1 MPASVHH
8 ARTGFAALAYRAVI
22 ALLLVG
28 GCSRLSLPPPAAGG
42 HGERQMSREELAAAL
57 DDFQDY
63 YATSIRQ
70 AAGDLDAATTD
81 PAIRKNTLLWQVR
94 MIAACQTILKQEDAL
109 KAFLD
114 VWTLCIRMRQY
125 FEDGD
130 GRGLFGPHQD
140 IAVRAARQIEADI
153 ERIGRM
159 LLPED
164 RLAKAREDA
173 QSFAR
178 ANPIRGGFASTV
190 ARTPPAGEDAPNT
203 FQAILGLPLA
213 PFRVFEGV
221 DRGAEAIR
229 DFTRVADRFT
239 DHFEAL
245 PETTRWQLLLL
256 LLDLQN
262 DPTVNTTVAS
272 FERLSHSSERLSRS
286 AETLPGQLRRE
297 AEALIEQ
304 VDARQANIQTTL
316 QQADRTATTVHRA
329 LEQVDRA
336 AATLEETARSVAEA
350 GRAWDETARTIGRT
364 VREISNRP
372 PNEAT
377 PAGERAFPPSPEP
390 RRPAEAPP
398 APLGFDGG
406 GAPDGFSSGRGEGT
420 AALETAA
427 GDRADFEQTVRTLGN
442 TAVELQRLAE
452 QIRLLIESPQLTAH
466 IQEVDSRLLGA
477 VGATAEQARGLTD
490 HAVGRLAGLIVL
502 TFILA
507 AAYRATTQRWLARS
521 G

>member
-1 MPASVHH
+1 MPAPVPYGHI
-8 ARTGFAALAYRAVI
+8 GFVSFASRAAI

-28 GCSRLSLPPPAAGG
+28 GCSRLSLPQPGPAGR
-42 HGERQMSREELAAAL
+42 GENQMSKEELAAAL

-164 RLAKAREDA
+164 RLAKAREDVR
-173 QSFAR
+173 SFAR
-178 ANPIRGGFASTV
+178 ANPIRGTFASTV
-190 ARTPPAGEDAPNT
+190 AHTPPAGEDAPNT

-239 DHFEAL
+239 DQFEAL

-262 DPTVNTTVAS
+262 DPTVSTSVAS

-286 AETLPGQLRRE
+286 AETLPGQLRQE
-297 AEALIEQ
+297 AEALLEQ

-316 QQADRTATTVHRA
+316 QQADRTATTVHQA

-406 GAPDGFSSGRGEGT
+406 EARDVGSTRRSEPPPL
-420 AALETAA
+420 LESVA
-427 GDRADFEQTVRTLGN
+427 GDKPDFEQTVRTLGD
-442 TAVELQRLAE
+442 TAVELRRLAE
-452 QIRLLIESPQLTAH
+452 QIRLLIESPQLSAH
-466 IQEVDSRLLGA
+466 IREVDARLLGA
-477 VGATAEQARGLTD
+477 VGATAEQARGVTD
-490 HAVGRLAGLIVL
+490 HAVGRLAWLIVL
-502 TFILA
+502 AFVLA
-507 AAYRATTQRWLARS
+507 AAYRAATQKWLVRS